1 MTPNPVNPKSKPV
14 NEWPRPPLRHGS
26 DVTTTRRIARQL
38 RWTLRGDIEP
48 DPQTWAEL
56 GSALWDGDPLADEV
70 AAWLLREGMAAGR
83 PILERAIEGGLDA
96 APDAPE
102 ALQRFIRETEQVPAW
117 VDPELMRAGAR
128 FVQST
133 GLHGMMVLRDA
144 GLMAGYQAGA
154 INQTLV
160 MTGALQK
167 GVQRRIAETTSWWM
181 DCTADDGMSR
191 QGRGFKSTLR
201 VRVMHALVRASV
213 RSRPGWNADLLGLPI
228 NQVDMQATYLGFSV
242 VHLLALRA
250 TGVMVREQDARAVVH
265 LWRYIGWL
273 MGVQPRWLYD
283 DEMAAR
289 IGLYHNVVS
298 QAPPD
303 ASSVALGRA
312 LMDEPLQRHYPWGGA
327 LRGRFNK
334 ARHLS
339 LVRLFVG
346 REGMQHLGLPP
357 SSVWYPALT
366 LLPRLCWTASHRLW
380 PGGMSRL
387 ALRGRAAQEAYLPI
401 MFGGRKPGVAAPTAA
416 LKAEQDA
423 MADDRAH

>member
-1 MTPNPVNPKSKPV
+1 MPPKPLPRESEPLS
-14 NEWPRPPLRHGS
+14 EWPRPPFRHGS
-26 DVTTTRRIARQL
+26 DLRTTRRIARQL

-48 DPQTWAEL
+48 DHRTWADL
-56 GSALWDGDPLADEV
+56 GAALWDGDPLADEV
-70 AAWLLREGMAAGR
+70 AAWLQREGMARGR
-83 PILERAIEGGLDA
+83 LILERAIEGGLEA
-96 APDAPE
+96 VPDAPPE
-102 ALQRFIRETEQVPAW
+102 LQRFLRETEAVPSW
-117 VDPELMRAGAR
+117 VDPALMRDGAR
-128 FVQST
+128 FLHST
-133 GLHGMMVLRDA
+133 GLHGMIVLRDA

-181 DCTADDGMSR
+181 DCTAEDGMAR
-191 QGRGFKSTLR
+191 QGRGFKTTLK

-213 RSRPGWNADLLGLPI
+213 KNRPAWDADWLGLPI

-250 TGVMVREQDARAVVH
+250 TGVVVTAHDARAVMH

-273 MGVQPRWLYD
+273 MGVEPRWLYD
-283 DEMAAR
+283 EEMAGR
-289 IGLYHNVVS
+289 IGLYHNVIS

-303 ASSVALGRA
+303 SSSVALGRA

-327 LRGRFNK
+327 VRGPFNK

-346 REGMQHLGLPP
+346 REGMKHLGLPP
-357 SSVWYPALT
+357 SSLWYPALT
-366 LLPRLCWTASHRLW
+366 LLPRLAWTAVHRLW
-380 PGGMSRL
+380 PGGQDRL
-387 ALRGRAAQEAYLPI
+387 ARRGRAAQQAYLSI
-401 MFGGRKPGVAAPTAA
+401 MFGSRQPGVAATTAV
-416 LKAEQDA
+416 
-423 MADDRAH
+423 ADDRAH